1 MSTTW
6 ISEGSREKMAITSA
20 YLSSYLTGNES
31 RINSSTSILA
41 INRLEKLAF
50 DNREISISAV
60 KKANLDILKIFT
72 FKFLEGEKE
81 NITNQPNQIIL
92 NSSSSKALF
101 GSTSPM
107 GKVIEL
113 NRMQKIIVGV
123 FED

>member
-1 MSTTW
+1 
-6 ISEGSREKMAITSA
+6 MAITSA